1 MLFVH
6 HGRGF
11 RIDADRAFEIL
22 KWRSQATQVKLR
34 TVATRLVK
42 AVMREGLAPE
52 TVTVI
57 DHLLLV
63 DGPPDDD
70 EDGDADDE
78 A

>member
-1 MLFVH
+1 
-6 HGRGF
+6 
-11 RIDADRAFEIL
+11 
-22 KWRSQATQVKLR
+22 
-34 TVATRLVK
+34 
-42 AVMREGLAPE
+42 MREGLAPE